1 MNSKEVVLAFWDA
14 MKTNDFAK
22 ASEWLS
28 SDFEGFWPQ
37 SGELIVGRD
46 NFTAINSYYPANGT
60 WEFVVHS
67 IVCDGETVVTDV
79 SITDSVQKARA
90 TTFHTVENGLI
101 RKQKEFWPDPME
113 AQEWRSKWVRVVQEQ
128 ARPYKRLRQIRNAW
142 RFQFSLSFMFTAQ
155 LIRLGGC
162 VAHIY
167 GLPLFCKSVV

>member
-1 MNSKEVVLAFWDA
+1 MNSKEVVLAFWNA

-28 SDFEGFWPQ
+28 PGFEGFWPQ

-60 WEFVVHS
+60 WEFVVRS

-90 TTFHTVENGLI
+90 ITFHTVENGLI

-113 AQEWRSKWVRVVQEQ
+113 AQEWRSKWVAVVQEQ
-128 ARPYKRLRQIRNAW
+128 AR
-142 RFQFSLSFMFTAQ
+142 T
-155 LIRLGGC
+155 
-162 VAHIY
+162 
-167 GLPLFCKSVV
+167 